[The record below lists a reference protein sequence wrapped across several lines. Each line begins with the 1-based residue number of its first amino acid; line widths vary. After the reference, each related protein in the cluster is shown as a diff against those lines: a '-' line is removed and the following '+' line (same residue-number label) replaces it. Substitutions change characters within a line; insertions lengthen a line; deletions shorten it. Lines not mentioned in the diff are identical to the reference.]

1 MTEFLKVTDTLCV
14 APQINED
21 DIARAA
27 KDGFGMII
35 NNRPDGEEGGQPS
48 NAHLAEVAGKQG
60 ITWVH
65 IPVVGGQLT
74 MEGIQDM
81 AAALNENAAKKGS
94 KTLAFC
100 RSGTRSCTLWGLAE
114 ALTGGM
120 GTDEIL
126 ARGDKAGYDLSG
138 MAPTLEHLRQN
149 AGG

>member
-1 MTEFLKVTDTLCV
+1 MIEFLNVTNTLCV
-14 APQINED
+14 APQIGED

-27 KDGFGMII
+27 AEGYGLII
-35 NNRPDGEEGGQPS
+35 NNRPDGEEASQPE
-48 NAHLAEVAGKQG
+48 NAALAAVAEKHGLR
-60 ITWVH
+60 WVH

-74 MEGIQDM
+74 MEGIEQM
-81 AAALNENAAKKGS
+81 ASALKDGNEGTS
-94 KTLAFC
+94 GKTLAFC

-126 ARGDKAGYDLSG
+126 ANGDKAGYDLSG

-149 AGG
+149 TGG